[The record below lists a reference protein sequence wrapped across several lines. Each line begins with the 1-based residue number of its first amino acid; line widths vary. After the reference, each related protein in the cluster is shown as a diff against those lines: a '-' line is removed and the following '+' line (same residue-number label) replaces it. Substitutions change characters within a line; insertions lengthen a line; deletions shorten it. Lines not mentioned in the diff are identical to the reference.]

1 MVPIK
6 GVKHISSCCS
16 SISSRSISRKSNSR
30 PNSSKTNKPNENKKK
45 QKTRLRKKAAYS
57 LVSGALAVWDRNQ
70 TFLQFT
76 AYHL

>member
-1 MVPIK
+1 MYIYIYIALVEK
-6 GVKHISSCCS
+6 V
-16 SISSRSISRKSNSR
+16 ISSRPKKKKIKKKR
-30 PNSSKTNKPNENKKK
+30 NSSIKTNKPNENKKK
-45 QKTRLRKKAAYS
+45 KIRLRKKAAYS

>member
-1 MVPIK
+1 MPQNGIE
-6 GVKHISSCCS
+6 HIISCS
-16 SISSRSISRKSNSR
+16 SSSSISRKSNSR
-30 PNSSKTNKPNENKKK
+30 PNSSKNKKNQMKTRKK
-45 QKTRLRKKAAYS
+45 QKIRLRKKAAYS